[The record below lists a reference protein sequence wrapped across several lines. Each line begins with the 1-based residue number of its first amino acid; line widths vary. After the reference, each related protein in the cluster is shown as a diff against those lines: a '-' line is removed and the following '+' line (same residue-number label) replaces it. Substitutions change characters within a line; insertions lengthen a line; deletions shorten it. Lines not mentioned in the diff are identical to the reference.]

1 LTKSGFNKKLYKSA
15 ITINERLIELGTSWN
30 FESIT
35 DKTSKALKKM
45 HKMALCSKSKELKAI
60 QKNKIPVTNSIKGY
74 WVDILSLQ
82 KEHLPLNQIKLSR
95 GMFK

>member
-1 LTKSGFNKKLYKSA
+1 MTKSGFNKKLYISA
-15 ITINERLIELGTSWN
+15 ITINERLIGLGTSWN

-45 HKMALCSKSKELKAI
+45 HKMALWSKSKELRAI
-60 QKNKIPVTNSIKGY
+60 QENKIPVTNSIKGY
-74 WVDILSLQ
+74 WVEILSLQ
-82 KEHLPLNQIKLSR
+82 KLHLPFNQIKLSR